1 MNQSSEQVQASQ
13 RVRHDKGEPVKRK
26 KLVAVF
32 AVTALLGTL
41 ALASVDAAGAKVV
54 SDARG
59 VTSDSITVAGI
70 CDPNFSTSAVGA
82 QARFDAENAK
92 GGTNGRKYDF
102 KGCNNDNDDPNQ
114 DLTIGK
120 RLVQQDGVFAIVPTM
135 TPTLASAPFFAQQK
149 VPFIGWGIS
158 TGFCNNPYALAF
170 TGCIV
175 PPPNI
180 KTTGTTWGELMDGAF
195 KKAGDPKGAKGKTA
209 AVISEDNDAG
219 KTGTPVI
226 VAQAK
231 YVKMKVVYG
240 KASIPAPPAVVGDY
254 SPYVTAIMT
263 SNKGQPPDVVFVV
276 TSFANVLGLSNAL
289 LQAGYKG
296 QLTNAV
302 AYDPAL
308 TKAASG
314 QSVFAQFDV
323 PEDTGNPNMVK
334 IVDNIEKVSS
344 APIGQGTLGGY
355 FAADAFIAAVK
366 KAGKNLTPESFAKVL
381 TKFTYK
387 IKGVIGPT
395 KYPQSRTLG
404 APCGVL
410 VTSNGTAYE
419 ITVPYACYQD
429 INYETLKPVKY

>member
-1 MNQSSEQVQASQ
+1 
-13 RVRHDKGEPVKRK
+13 VKRK
-26 KLVAVF
+26 RLVAVI
-32 AVTALLGTL
+32 AVTALVGTV
-41 ALASVDAAGAKVV
+41 ALASVDVAGAKV
-54 SDARG
+54 AAQANTRG
-59 VTSDSITVAGI
+59 VTSTSIKVAGI
-70 CDPNFSTSAVGA
+70 CDPNFGTSAVGA

-102 KGCNNDNDDPNQ
+102 SGCNNDGDDPNQ

-158 TGFCNNPYALAF
+158 TGFCQNPYALAF

-180 KTTGTTWGELMDGAF
+180 KTTGTTWGAMMDAAF
-195 KKAGDPKGAKGKTA
+195 KKQGVSTGAKGKTA
-209 AVISEDNDAG
+209 AVISEDNDSG

-231 YVKMKVVYG
+231 YAKMKVVYG
-240 KASIPAPPAVVGDY
+240 KAALPAPPAVIGDY

-263 SNKGQPPDVVFVV
+263 SNAGKPPDVVFVV
-276 TSFANVLGLSNAL
+276 TSFANVLGLSGAL

-296 QLTNAV
+296 ILTNAV

-308 TKAASG
+308 TKAANG
-314 QSVFAQFDV
+314 QSVFAQFSL
-323 PEDTGNPNMVK
+323 PEDTTNQNMVN
-334 IVDNIEKVSS
+334 VVNNIKKVSS

-366 KAGKNLTPESFAKVL
+366 KAGKNLTTDSFAKVL
-381 TKFTYK
+381 TKFTYQ

-404 APCGVL
+404 APCGTL
-410 VTSNGTAYE
+410 ATSNGTAYE

>member
-1 MNQSSEQVQASQ
+1 M
-13 RVRHDKGEPVKRK
+13 KRK
-26 KLVAVF
+26 KLVAVI
-32 AVTALLGTL
+32 AVAATIGTL
-41 ALASVDAAGAKVV
+41 ALTSVGVAGAKVASQASV
-54 SDARG
+54 RG
-59 VTSDSITVAGI
+59 VTPTSITVAGL

-92 GGTNGRKYDF
+92 GGTFGRKYVF

-149 VPFIGWGIS
+149 VPFSGWGIS
-158 TGFCNNPYALAF
+158 TGFCQNPYALGF

-175 PPPNI
+175 PPPSI
-180 KTTGTTWGELMDGAF
+180 KTTGTTWGALMDGAF
-195 KKAGDPKGAKGKTA
+195 KKRGDTTGAKGKTA
-209 AVISEDNDAG
+209 AVISEDNDSG

-231 YVKMKVVYG
+231 VVGMKVVYG
-240 KASIPAPPAVVGDY
+240 KAAIPAPPAVVGDY
-254 SPYVTAIMT
+254 SPYVTALMT
-263 SNKGQPPDVVFVV
+263 SNGGKPPDVIFVV
-276 TSFANVLGLSNAL
+276 TSFGNVIGLSGAL

-296 QLTNAV
+296 ILTNAV

-308 TKAASG
+308 IKAANG
-314 QSVFAQFDV
+314 QSVFTQFDV
-323 PEDTGNPNMVK
+323 PEDTSNANMVAVVNDIK
-334 IVDNIEKVSS
+334 KVSS

-355 FAADAFIAAVK
+355 FAADAFVAAVK
-366 KAGKNLTPESFAKVL
+366 KAGKNLTPDSFAKVL
-381 TKFTYK
+381 TKFTYG
-387 IKGVIGPT
+387 IKGVVGPT

-404 APCGVL
+404 APCGTL

-419 ITVPYACYQD
+419 VSSPYACFKD
-429 INYETLKPVKY
+429 INSVTLKTIKY